1 MSLAEIKLG
10 WGGEQAFLPA
20 TELNSIDN
28 WLTQIISYTISII
41 KLNFVENIRYL
52 DVSVYIIS
60 MKYTMN

>member
-10 WGGEQAFLPA
+10 WGGAFLPA